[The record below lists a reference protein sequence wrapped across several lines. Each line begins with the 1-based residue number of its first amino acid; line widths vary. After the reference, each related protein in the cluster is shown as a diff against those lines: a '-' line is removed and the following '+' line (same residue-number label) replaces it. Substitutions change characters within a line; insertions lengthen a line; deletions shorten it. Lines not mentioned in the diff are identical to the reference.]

1 MAVEKKKL
9 QQEIES
15 LGEAALRHGEELVS
29 KATQLAEQGYE
40 WAAPKAQSLY
50 EDTVTYVAPKIE
62 EAAVKVRPYLDNVH
76 DKVVDDYL
84 PRIEEAAREAQRA
97 FSEDGS
103 IAEKVTKAT
112 DVAVETL
119 KTPKKRRF
127 RAGRAAL
134 WTLGTAA
141 VAGAGY
147 LAWRR
152 SQPIDDPWADEY
164 WADLDTDVEAD
175 EFVVEE
181 ATVDA
186 ELAEL
191 EELEA
196 LEAELEKD
204 EK

>member
-1 MAVEKKKL
+1 M
-9 QQEIES
+9 
-15 LGEAALRHGEELVS
+15 
-29 KATQLAEQGYE
+29 
-40 WAAPKAQSLY
+40 
-50 EDTVTYVAPKIE
+50 
-62 EAAVKVRPYLDNVH
+62 
-76 DKVVDDYL
+76 
-84 PRIEEAAREAQRA
+84 
-97 FSEDGS
+97 
-103 IAEKVTKAT
+103 
-112 DVAVETL
+112 
-119 KTPKKRRF
+119 
-127 RAGRAAL
+127 
-134 WTLGTAA
+134 GTAA